1 MSQATAVPATLQVR
15 YFDGLSA
22 QFKPATLSLQG
33 SVLLVHHTADGQ
45 LLDSQELRTI
55 VWPERTSY
63 GARMVNL
70 AQGAHVLAPD
80 AHAYDAWARAHVP
93 RAQSLVVRVQ
103 QSWRGVMAALVVLL
117 SLVSVVYIWGLPLA
131 ARAIASLVPLSVDE
145 ALGRNALAQID
156 ASWMR
161 PSQLNAGT
169 QQRLRERFD
178 TAMRKAYPQGL
189 PTYRLEFRQ
198 STIGPNAFALP
209 GGTMVM
215 TDELVYLV
223 KDDDVVMGVM
233 GHEIGHVTLRH
244 GMRQLVQLTVVQG
257 VLSIAFGDY
266 GTLITTAPLILG
278 SMAYSRDAEREAD
291 DHAIRFMQ
299 ANAISPLVMVKF
311 FETMRAEQ
319 KTKGQSS
326 PMGISIISSH
336 PADEE
341 RIAKFKST
349 GK

>member
-1 MSQATAVPATLQVR
+1 MSQAPLPSATLQVR

-22 QFKPATLSLQG
+22 QFKLATLSLQG
-33 SVLLVHHTADGQ
+33 QQVQVHQAADGR
-45 LLDSQELRTI
+45 LLDSQELRT
-55 VWPERTSY
+55 VNWPERTSQ

-70 AQGAHVLAPD
+70 ASGAHVLAPD
-80 AHAYDAWARAHVP
+80 ARAYDAWAQAQVP
-93 RAQSLVVRVQ
+93 CQQSKVGQLQ
-103 QSWRGVMAALVVLL
+103 QSWRGVMVALAVLV
-117 SLVSVVYIWGLPLA
+117 SLVGAMYLWGLPLA
-131 ARAIASLVPLSVDE
+131 ARAIAGLVPLSVDE

-156 ASWMR
+156 GSWMR
-161 PSQLNAGT
+161 PSQLPVAT
-169 QQRLRERFD
+169 QQRISARFD

-189 PTYRLEFRQ
+189 PAYRLEFRQ

-215 TDELVYLV
+215 TDELVNLV